1 MADPLYRGIVTAF
14 KGVFRGFGMQIDVVG
29 AENIPLDGGAIL
41 ALNHTSYLDF
51 ALGGVPADLRG
62 RRLVRF
68 MAKDSIFRHQ
78 VAGPLMRGMKHI
90 PVDRD
95 AGSAAFRDAVDAAKA
110 GELIGVFPE
119 ATMSESLEIKE
130 LKNGAVR
137 MARTAKVP
145 LIPMVIFGGHRI
157 LGYETRDFTRGRSIC
172 MTVGSPLDI
181 PRGSDPDAL
190 TDQLRTELTGLL
202 DTTIDRYPDKPEG
215 APWIPRRH
223 GGSAPTLDEA
233 ATREVERRARRRAQ
247 REGKGRQSG

>member
-1 MADPLYRGIVTAF
+1 MAEPLYRGIVTVF
-14 KGVFRGFGMQIDVVG
+14 KGVFRGLGMRIDVAG
-29 AENIPLDGGAIL
+29 EENIPREGGAIL
-41 ALNHTSYLDF
+41 AINHTSYLDF
-51 ALGGVPADLRG
+51 ALGGIPADLRG

-68 MAKDSIFRHQ
+68 MAKDTIFRHP

-95 AGSAAFRDAVDAAKA
+95 AGSAAFRDAVDAAKS

-145 LIPMVIFGGHRI
+145 LIPMVIFGGHRV
-157 LGYETRDFTRGRSIC
+157 LGYETRDFSRGRSIC

-181 PRGSDPDAL
+181 PRGSNPDEL
-190 TDQLRTELTGLL
+190 TEQLRIELTGLL
-202 DTTIDRYPDKPEG
+202 DQTIARYPDRPDG
-215 APWIPRRH
+215 APWIPKRH
-223 GGSAPTLDEA
+223 GGSAPTLEA
-233 ATREVERRARRRAQ
+233 AAIREDERRARRRAE
-247 REGKGRQSG
+247 REAKGR

>member
-1 MADPLYRGIVTAF
+1 MAEPLYRGIVTVF
-14 KGVFRGFGMQIDVVG
+14 KGVFRGLGMRIDVAG
-29 AENIPLDGGAIL
+29 EENIPREGGAIL
-41 ALNHTSYLDF
+41 AINHTSYLDF
-51 ALGGVPADLRG
+51 ALGGIPADLRG

-68 MAKDSIFRHQ
+68 MAKDTIFRHP

-95 AGSAAFRDAVDAAKA
+95 AGSAAFRDAVDAAKS

-145 LIPMVIFGGHRI
+145 LIPMVIFGGHRV
-157 LGYETRDFTRGRSIC
+157 LGYETRDFSRGRSIC

-181 PRGSDPDAL
+181 PRGSNPDEL
-190 TDQLRTELTGLL
+190 TEQLRIELTGLL
-202 DTTIDRYPDKPEG
+202 DQTIARYPDRPDG
-215 APWIPRRH
+215 APWIPKRH
-223 GGSAPTLDEA
+223 GGSAPTLEDA
-233 ATREVERRARRRAQ
+233 AIREDERRARRRAE
-247 REGKGRQSG
+247 REAKGR

>member
-1 MADPLYRGIVTAF
+1 MAEPLYRGIVTAF
-14 KGVFRGFGMQIDVVG
+14 KGIFRGMGMHIDVAG
-29 AENIPLDGGAIL
+29 EENIPLEGGAIL
-41 ALNHTSYLDF
+41 AINHTSYLDF

-68 MAKDSIFRHQ
+68 MAKDAIFRHR

-95 AGSAAFRDAVDAAKA
+95 AGSAAFRDAVDAAKS

-145 LIPMVIFGGHRI
+145 LIPMVIFGGHRV
-157 LGYETRDFTRGRSIC
+157 LGYETRDFSRGRSIC
-172 MTVGSPLDI
+172 MTVGSALEI
-181 PRGSDPDAL
+181 PRGSNPDDL
-190 TDQLRTELTGLL
+190 TDQLRIELTGLL
-202 DTTIDRYPDKPEG
+202 DQTIDRYPDRPAG
-215 APWIPRRH
+215 APWIPKRH
-223 GGSAPTLDEA
+223 GGSAPTLEDA
-233 ATREVERRARRRAQ
+233 AIREDERRARRRAE
-247 REGKGRQSG
+247 REAKGR